1 MTRWNLPE
9 RASAFF
15 MKKKLFNTLK
25 PLLDITARKKSFQGL
40 YSMLYHLGLYGMNYG
55 VSGDIKT
62 NGELKLLHHL
72 KNRINR
78 DKPVLFDVGANLG
91 EYSNL
96 LGDVFGSTTQ
106 IYAFEPSTPTY
117 NELKQRLTHSNIHA
131 VNAGLSD
138 RTQELKLFIN
148 KDHSSMASLYQRD
161 IKNVSMDQF
170 ELVSLKTLDEFC
182 QEQGIQQ
189 IDFLKIDVEGH
200 EYKVLQ
206 GAKKMIQNK
215 GIRFIQFEFGGCN
228 IESGVFLKNFWDLLK
243 NDFNLYRIVA
253 DGVYP
258 ISEYNETFEIF
269 TYTNFFAEL
278 K

>member
-1 MTRWNLPE
+1 
-9 RASAFF
+9 
-15 MKKKLFNTLK
+15 
-25 PLLDITARKKSFQGL
+25 
-40 YSMLYHLGLYGMNYG
+40 MLYHLGLYGMNYG

-72 KNRINR
+72 KSRINR

-96 LGDVFGSTTQ
+96 LGDVFNPDTL
-106 IYAFEPSTPTY
+106 IYAFEPSTPTFM
-117 NELKQRLTHSNIHA
+117 ELKQRLTHSNIIP

-138 RTQELKLFIN
+138 STQVLKLFIN

-161 IKNVSMDQF
+161 IKNVSMEQF

-182 QEQGIQQ
+182 EEQQIHQ

-206 GAKKMIQNK
+206 GAKNMIQNK
-215 GIRFIQFEFGGCN
+215 RIRFIQFEFGGCN

-243 NDFNLYRIVA
+243 SDFNLYRIVA

-258 ISEYNETFEIF
+258 INEYNETLEIF